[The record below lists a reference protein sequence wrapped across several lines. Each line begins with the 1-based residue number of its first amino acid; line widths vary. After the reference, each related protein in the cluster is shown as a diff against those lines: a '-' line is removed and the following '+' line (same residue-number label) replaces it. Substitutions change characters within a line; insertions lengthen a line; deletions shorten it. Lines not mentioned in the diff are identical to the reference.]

1 MLVTF
6 SSTLASDKAPLV
18 HDRSPAQVFVYPQ
31 LTSSSSAFAA
41 LGRGVQK
48 GTQPDS
54 DSTHPQELAGLARL
68 VQSQEIGQLD
78 RLLFLC
84 ALSGQSWLEVGFK
97 CVSNYFLVG
106 LDDFHQRAG
115 CRIQ

>member
-6 SSTLASDKAPLV
+6 SSTLASGKAPLV
-18 HDRSPAQVFVYPQ
+18 HDRSPAQVFVHPQ

-41 LGRGVQK
+41 RGRGVQK
-48 GTQPDS
+48 GTQTDS

-68 VQSQEIGQLD
+68 VQSQEIGPTHIQLD

-84 ALSGQSWLEVGFK
+84 ALSGQPWLEVGFK
-97 CVSNYFLVG
+97 CA
-106 LDDFHQRAG
+106 R
-115 CRIQ
+115 